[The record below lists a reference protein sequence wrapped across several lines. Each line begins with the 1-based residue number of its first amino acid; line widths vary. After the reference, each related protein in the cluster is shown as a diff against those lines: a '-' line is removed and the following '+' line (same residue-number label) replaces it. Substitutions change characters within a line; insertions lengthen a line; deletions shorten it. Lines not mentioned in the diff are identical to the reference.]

1 MRVKVRKKTTIDFH
15 IVKTI
20 GICGKIIP
28 LVFARLLKTND
39 NKHISQKHETR
50 ERELEGEGE
59 RERGIEGERKRER
72 ERERERERDV
82 AFCTATVNYSKPS
95 FDLRKIM

>member
-1 MRVKVRKKTTIDFH
+1 MRVKVRKKTTLDFH

-50 ERELEGEGE
+50 ERELEGEEE
-59 RERGIEGERKRER
+59 RERRRE
-72 ERERERERDV
+72 EERERDV
-82 AFCTATVNYSKPS
+82 AFCTATVNYSKHS
-95 FDLRKIM
+95 FDLRKIT